1 MEKEQ
6 NGSHKGLPY
15 GKESIKKGDHVH
27 LPRVTT
33 LLNQQATSENLV
45 VYAVIEEFLCLIE
58 EVVLSNKSPKG
69 EILTG
74 QGREAVADSV
84 GD

>member
-1 MEKEQ
+1 MVRNQSKREIMIIF
-6 NGSHKGLPY
+6 P
-15 GKESIKKGDHVH
+15 GKMIVI
-27 LPRVTT
+27 TT
-33 LLNQQATSENLV
+33 LLNQQATSKNLV
-45 VYAVIEEFLCLIE
+45 VNAVIEEFLCLIE

>member
-1 MEKEQ
+1 MGRNQSKREIMFIF
-6 NGSHKGLPY
+6 P
-15 GKESIKKGDHVH
+15 GKMIVI
-27 LPRVTT
+27 TT